1 MQTSPLKAHL
11 CEPSSLHAL
20 TLLYTALLALLTY
33 LRICSAFYF
42 TTTLLFS
49 LVFRHIVWDKILRPR
64 IPKGPIYH
72 IVFIACETLSLSIPF
87 MFSILMTISLIDFL
101 VPLTGRSGSQLPPDL
116 VVGVIVAMLVC
127 LTCAQVVS
135 LYCTSFM

>member
-33 LRICSAFYF
+33 LHICSAFYF

-49 LVFRHIVWDKILRPR
+49 LAFRHVLWDKILQPQ
-64 IPKGPIYH
+64 IPKGPLYH
-72 IVFIACETLSLSIPF
+72 AVFITCKTLSLSIPF

-116 VVGVIVAMLVC
+116 VVGVTVAMLMC

-135 LYCTSFM
+135 LYCITFI